1 MPSQIRSTSS
11 HLNGQFRFTGCL
23 LSHLQKLYRFKWF
36 FCLQTT
42 YMMRYFFT
50 CLFIFCFYIG
60 AEAQKQTATGT
71 ISSKVIDADT
81 KLPVDYATINVYPQG
96 SQTVVKTG
104 TSDPKGSFSIGKLP
118 FGEYRISI
126 GFMGYRAFSA
136 DHIVISQ
143 QKPVAALQSI
153 LLSSI
158 EKVLNVVNITAQ
170 TPAVQN
176 KGDKLVY
183 DPANDLSA
191 QGGTAIDVL
200 KKVPTLTVDI
210 DGNVELLGSPGINF
224 LINGKPSSIFGA
236 SLSDAL
242 ASIPASQIKNI
253 EVISNPGARYDAQG
267 TGGVINIVLKDNKI
281 SGVNGTV
288 NLSAGTRLSNGSFN
302 LNARK
307 NNFGINTFFS
317 GNAQHNTTSLND
329 KRLTNSDNIDLL
341 QQNGYSR
348 VKRNGYQTG
357 IGLDWNVSPKDNLT
371 ASVGYNRTS
380 NNSID
385 AASQLQTSFGSDG
398 LPLYVNS
405 NRNAG
410 TDVNGNTLQ
419 WSLGYKK
426 KFTKD
431 NQELNFLY
439 ESNVNTNHAS
449 FGQMQEYTDPLSPAT
464 GASSNSPG
472 KVRETGFE
480 LNYTQPVSENFT
492 IETGGKA
499 FLKTISS
506 VVDAQ
511 LYDAGSQSYVPD
523 PLQSYNFKYKRN
535 IFAYYLSASFKAFNA
550 LDVKAG
556 ARYEYTVNHTDF
568 ANTVIPN
575 FGSLNPSVVISH
587 QIDET
592 QLVKAS
598 YSRRLE
604 RADYDEL
611 NPFVNRSDPYNI
623 SSGNPALKPEIGNN
637 FELGYNKS
645 FKNGASVNVT
655 AFYRHNGDDIKTF
668 TDFYPTYT
676 EGEITYT
683 NVSYTSRIN
692 TGGEN
697 RFGSNLYA
705 SVPLTGKLTL
715 RSNLL
720 ISHKAI
726 IFNYKGLDQ
735 NTDGMEYRMNL
746 NVAYQFPKDL
756 SAEVFGNYNSP
767 RVGIQGTNASFIYY
781 TMAVRKQFMNKKA
794 SIGLSATDPFNKYI
808 NQNATIIQAGN
819 KQYTLRQVPYRSF
832 GITFSYKF
840 GNLKFDHKDEAS
852 KDPEIPNL

>member
-1 MPSQIRSTSS
+1 M
-11 HLNGQFRFTGCL
+11 
-23 LSHLQKLYRFKWF
+23 
-36 FCLQTT
+36 
-42 YMMRYFFT
+42 
-50 CLFIFCFYIG
+50 
-60 AEAQKQTATGT
+60 AQKQTLTGT
-71 ISSKVIDADT
+71 IFLKVIDADT
-81 KLPVDYATINVYPQG
+81 KLPVDYATIYVYPQG
-96 SQTVVKTG
+96 SQTIMKTG
-104 TSDPKGSFSIGKLP
+104 TSDAKGSFSIGKLP
-118 FGEYRISI
+118 YGEYRISI
-126 GFMGYRAFSA
+126 GFMGYRAYSA
-136 DHIVISQ
+136 DHIMISR
-143 QKPVAALQSI
+143 QKPVVALQG
-153 LLSSI
+153 LLLRSS
-158 EKVLNVVNITAQ
+158 EKVLNMVNITAQ

-176 KGDKLVY
+176 KMDKLVY
-183 DPANDLSA
+183 DPANDLSV

-210 DGNVELLGSPGINF
+210 DGNIELLGSPGINF

-236 SLSDAL
+236 SLNDAL

-267 TGGVINIVLKDNKI
+267 TGGVINIVLKDNKV

-307 NNFGINTFFS
+307 NSFGVNTFFS
-317 GNAQHNTTSLND
+317 GNVQHSTTSLND
-329 KRLTNSDNIDLL
+329 KRLTNSDQVDLL

-357 IGLDWNVSPKDNLT
+357 IGVDWNVTAKDNLR

-380 NNSID
+380 NNSVD
-385 AASQLQTSFGSDG
+385 AASQIQTSFGSDG

-405 NRNAG
+405 NRNAS

-419 WSLGYKK
+419 WSLNYKK
-426 KFTKD
+426 KFAKES
-431 NQELNFLY
+431 QEFSFLY
-439 ESNVNTNHAS
+439 QSDVNTNHS
-449 FGQMQEYTDPLSPAT
+449 GFSQMQDDINPVSPAT

-480 LNYTQPVSENFT
+480 LNYTQPLSENFM

-499 FLKTISS
+499 FLRTISS

-511 LYDAGSQSYVPD
+511 LYNAGAQSYVPD
-523 PLQSYNFKYKRN
+523 PLQSYNFKYNRN
-535 IFAYYLSASFKAFNA
+535 IFAYYLSASFKVFNA

-623 SSGNPALKPEIGNN
+623 SSGNPALKAEIGNN
-637 FELGYNKS
+637 FEIGYSKS
-645 FKNGASVNVT
+645 FQNGASVNVT

-668 TDFYPTYT
+668 TDFYPTYP

-697 RFGSNLYA
+697 RYGTNLYA
-705 SVPLTGKLTL
+705 SIPLSSNLTL
-715 RSNLL
+715 RSNML

-767 RVGIQGTNASFIYY
+767 KVGIQGTNASFIYY
-781 TMAVRKQFMNKKA
+781 TMALRKQFLNKKA

-819 KQYTLRQVPYRSF
+819 RQYSLRRVPYRSF

-840 GNLKFDHKDEAS
+840 GNLKFDHKEEPA
-852 KDPEIPNL
+852 KDPEIPSL